1 MHKAT
6 IKAMNQVA
14 MWRTTNTHHRNWR
27 YWSLLCQYAPRV
39 CQEKPRHTGSV
50 LAASV
55 NTTNS
60 SMINSC
66 PTRSSRLIFR
76 PLLHV
81 QRSLRQVQAAC
92 RQDANC
98 LLMGERVD
106 VGAPVSYTIPHPQ
119 RRLPNASMAEPADL
133 GVHDLSCSRAG
144 SEPRSLSH

>member
-6 IKAMNQVA
+6 IKAMNQLA
-14 MWRTTNTHHRNWR
+14 MWSTANTHHRNWR

-39 CQEKPRHTGSV
+39 CQERPRHTGSV

-76 PLLHV
+76 PLLHI

-92 RQDANC
+92 RQVADC
-98 LLMGERVD
+98 LLMGEM
-106 VGAPVSYTIPHPQ
+106 VGRHATCQLYDSAPHRGGFAM
-119 RRLPNASMAEPADL
+119 RRW
-133 GVHDLSCSRAG
+133 LSRLMLFAILVAG
-144 SEPRSLSH
+144 C